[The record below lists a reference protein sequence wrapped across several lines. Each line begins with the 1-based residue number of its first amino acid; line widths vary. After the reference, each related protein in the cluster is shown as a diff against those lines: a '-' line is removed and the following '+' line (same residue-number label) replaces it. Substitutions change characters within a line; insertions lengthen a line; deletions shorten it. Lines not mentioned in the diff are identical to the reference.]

1 MKIHSFITLITVT
14 VILVTFTA
22 CDGNLGS
29 IPSQPPVQNIN
40 REVII
45 VMPPLEVKTGPGS
58 SNANSVIKEVSP
70 CL

>member
-1 MKIHSFITLITVT
+1 MKIHSFITLIAVT
-14 VILVTFTA
+14 AILVTFTA
-22 CDGNLGS
+22 CDGNWGS

-45 VMPPLEVKTGPGS
+45 VMPPLEVKSAPGS
-58 SNANSVIKEVSP
+58 SNSNSAIKEVSP